1 MGFLQD
7 IGEDSGTLFKS
18 HTALCLGA
26 TRRGVRVLLCLRAP
40 PHVSLFKVLKVIS
53 SGGANRFNCS
63 EAHLFRRRCR
73 VESFQFFPRRFDEK
87 CIISESVFSD
97 DSTSEGSC
105 SQGVFN
111 NERHSTI
118 LHTAVVQL
126 IGFAVSAVIGV
137 IDLLINCGCKAF

>member
-1 MGFLQD
+1 MF
-7 IGEDSGTLFKS
+7 
-18 HTALCLGA
+18 
-26 TRRGVRVLLCLRAP
+26 RGSPVP
-40 PHVSLFKVLKVIS
+40 
-53 SGGANRFNCS
+53 
-63 EAHLFRRRCR
+63 EAFPGRKFS
-73 VESFQFFPRRFDEK
+73 VFPRRFDEK

-137 IDLLINCGCKAF
+137 IDLLIKLRLQSILKRMDY